1 MYERSAHHA
10 IDTPPMLDPTTIY
23 ILASLVL
30 FTFGIST
37 GYILTRGET
46 TFSRSKLQIV
56 IAIAVTLVWIV
67 SIVAEIIIPTYTV
80 SVLVHGIMG
89 AVVGYLFSEDGL
101 NINIG
106 GE

>member
-1 MYERSAHHA
+1 
-10 IDTPPMLDPTTIY
+10 MLDPTTIY
-23 ILASLVL
+23 ILASIAV
-30 FTFGIST
+30 FIFGISG
-37 GYILTRGET
+37 GYLLTRGDT
-46 TFSRSKLQIV
+46 TFSRSKLQTV

-67 SIVAEIIIPTYTV
+67 SIVAEIIIPAYTV

-101 NINIG
+101 TVNIG

>member
-1 MYERSAHHA
+1 
-10 IDTPPMLDPTTIY
+10 MLDPTTIY
-23 ILASLVL
+23 ILASIIL
-30 FTFGIST
+30 FMFGIT
-37 GYILTRGET
+37 AGYILTRGDE
-46 TFSRSKLQIV
+46 TFSRSKLQSV

-67 SIVAEIIIPTYTV
+67 SIVAEILVPAYTV

-101 NINIG
+101 TINVG

>member
-1 MYERSAHHA
+1 MQLKRPHYEN
-10 IDTPPMLDPTTIY
+10 DTPPMFDPTTAY
-23 ILASLVL
+23 IIISIVL
-30 FTFGIST
+30 FVFGISA
-37 GYILTRGET
+37 GYVLTRDDT
-46 TFSRSKLQIV
+46 TFSRSKLQTV

-67 SIVAEIIIPTYTV
+67 SIISEILVPSYTV

-101 NINIG
+101 QINIG